1 MQGVY
6 ADMAM
11 TLAGHL
17 HRKVN
22 KSEGFIPMDVRHLE
36 ITKPAI
42 AKGHDA
48 KGEQLLRI
56 TATAERPLKLVK
68 FAYNSISQDGSDG
81 EFHASCEVQ
90 YGDAKSLL
98 ADWSRSDYLFHSRMD
113 HLAQGANS
121 GKYKKISREQAYESF
136 SSFVQYG
143 KKYQGMKE
151 IILDSKNFE
160 ASSLIEFQANDNDG
174 DFDANP
180 YWIDNIAHL
189 SGFVLNGSDAVD
201 SQKQVYISHGWESL
215 QIVRPLSGRRSYR
228 NHVRMHPGPGK
239 TMVGDVHVFDGD
251 DMVALVAGVKFQA
264 IPRSLLNKLL
274 PPTNG
279 TAHHP
284 KLQATASMKD
294 MADHSDVKTSKPEKQ
309 LAPTSKKTTHKASTS
324 VSPPQ
329 NGNKTVTGFMSIV
342 CEELGLES
350 SELHDGVAFADVGLD
365 SLMSLTVTGRLREE
379 YEIDVPTSFF
389 ADKPTIGEAKFAILA
404 QDSGNPE
411 GDALTESASIE
422 CASTGSAATTD
433 PMSGAQMTRNTSIG
447 TDLCKYPAEDM
458 TEKLLST
465 VSEEL
470 GIEQS
475 QLLEMSDFV
484 DMGVDSLM
492 SLSIIGRIREEL
504 DLDLPSTFFVDYPS
518 VDEARI
524 AISALT
530 GMSSSEG
537 ATPSR
542 DSINSSPDDTDTL
555 PTIHSTNDQDL
566 ADWVVEDQG
575 HDSTLRPATSILL
588 SGSPKTSSKTL
599 FLLPDGSGSATSFSL
614 LPNISADV
622 CVYALN
628 CPFMKTPADFT
639 NGIDSVSGQYLA
651 EIKRRQPQG
660 PYYLGGWSAGGVLA
674 YQVAY
679 KLLELGE
686 KTERLFLIDSPCPI
700 DLEPLP
706 SSLLHFINSL
716 GILGTRGTSPDW
728 LIPHFQATMKNLAS
742 FTPRSMN
749 SVDAPKTLLILA
761 RDGLSKDAKDQKFPR
776 SSGEAKSV
784 KWLLDS
790 RGGIRTYGWEKLIG
804 DENIIVMNV
813 PGNHFSVI
821 REPDVS
827 VYLSTRV
834 SNVARSNMLD
844 IGGTRSV
851 FVTARSFGMIA
862 LWW

>member
-1 MQGVY
+1 
-6 ADMAM
+6 MAV

-17 HRKVN
+17 YRKVN
-22 KSEGFIPMDVRHLE
+22 KSEDFIPMDVRHLE
-36 ITKPAI
+36 IAKPAI

-48 KGEQLLRI
+48 KEEQLLRI
-56 TATAERPLKLVK
+56 TATAERPLRLVK
-68 FAYNSISQDGSDG
+68 FAYNSIHQDGSDG

-98 ADWSRSDYLFHSRMD
+98 ADWSRFDYLFRSRMD
-113 HLAQGANS
+113 VLAQGANA
-121 GKYKKISREQAYESF
+121 GKYKKISRGQAYESF
-136 SSFVQYG
+136 SSLVQYG

-160 ASSLIEFQANDNDG
+160 ASSLIEFQATDNDG

-201 SQKQVYISHGWESL
+201 SKKQVYISHGWESL
-215 QIVRPLSGRRSYR
+215 QMVRPLSGRRSYR
-228 NHVRMHPGPGK
+228 NHVRMHQGPGK
-239 TMVGDVHVFDGD
+239 TMVGDVYVFDGD
-251 DMVALVAGVKFQA
+251 DMVALAVGVKFQA

-274 PPTNG
+274 PPING
-279 TAHHP
+279 AAHHP
-284 KLQATASMKD
+284 ESQAPPSMKG
-294 MADHSDVKTSKPEKQ
+294 MVGHSDVKTSKPEKQ
-309 LAPTSKKTTHKASTS
+309 PAPTSKKISHKASTS

-329 NGNKTVTGFMSIV
+329 NGNRIITGFMSIV
-342 CEELGLES
+342 SEELGLES
-350 SELHDGVAFADVGLD
+350 SELHDGAAFADIGMD

-379 YEIDVPTSFF
+379 CEIDVPTSFF
-389 ADKPTIGEAKFAILA
+389 VDKPTIGEAKFAILA

-411 GDALTESASIE
+411 GGVLTESSSTE
-422 CASTGSAATTD
+422 SASTGSAATTD
-433 PMSGAQMTRNTSIG
+433 ATSGDQMTRNTSIG
-447 TDLCKYPAEDM
+447 TDLAKYTAEDI

-465 VSEEL
+465 VSEEI

-492 SLSIIGRIREEL
+492 SLSITGRIREEL
-504 DLDLPSTFFVDYPS
+504 DLDLPMTFFVDHPS
-518 VDEARI
+518 VGEARI

-530 GMSSSEG
+530 GTSTSED
-537 ATPSR
+537 ATPS
-542 DSINSSPDDTDTL
+542 SYSGNSSPDDTDTS
-555 PTIHSTNDQDL
+555 PTIHSSNDPNL
-566 ADWVVEDQG
+566 ADWVMEDR
-575 HDSTLRPATSILL
+575 DNDLTLRPATSILL

-614 LPNISADV
+614 LPSISPDV

-639 NGIDSVSGQYLA
+639 NGIDRVSGQYLA

-660 PYYLGGWSAGGVLA
+660 PYYLGGWSAGGVIA
-674 YQVAY
+674 YQVSY

-686 KTERLFLIDSPCPI
+686 KTERLFLVDSPCPI
-700 DLEPLP
+700 NLEPLP
-706 SSLLHFINSL
+706 SSLLHFIDSL
-716 GILGTRGTSPDW
+716 GLLGTRGTSPDW

-742 FTPRSMN
+742 FTPRPMDL
-749 SVDAPKTLLILA
+749 VDAPKTLIILA
-761 RDGLSKDAKDQKFPR
+761 RDGLLKDAKDQIFPR
-776 SSGEAKSV
+776 SSGEGKSV

-790 RGGIRTYGWEKLIG
+790 RRGIGTYGWEKLIG

-827 VYLSTRV
+827 VYSHESRRST
-834 SNVARSNMLD
+834 
-844 IGGTRSV
+844 
-851 FVTARSFGMIA
+851 F
-862 LWW
+862 